1 MSLATPVS
9 TTLAKPWA
17 PGRRGGP
24 LTVRDTCPYF
34 PVAGSRRPVDAVIS

>member
-1 MSLATPVS
+1 MSLAASVS
-9 TTLAKPWA
+9 TALGKPFA
-17 PGRRGGP
+17 PGRRTGS